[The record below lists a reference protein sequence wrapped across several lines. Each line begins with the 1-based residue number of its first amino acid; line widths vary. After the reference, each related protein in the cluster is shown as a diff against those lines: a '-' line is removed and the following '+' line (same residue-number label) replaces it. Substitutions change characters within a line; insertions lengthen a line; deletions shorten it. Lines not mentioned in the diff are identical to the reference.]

1 MCVGVNKPPQATIM
15 IMLPPGNSEGS
26 VQQNAYYKGR
36 EYLDQVLEGVAPV
49 SLFRPFS
56 Y

>member
-15 IMLPPGNSEGS
+15 TMLPPEGS

-36 EYLDQVLEGVAPV
+36 EYLDPVLEGVAPV
-49 SLFRPFS
+49 SLFRSFS